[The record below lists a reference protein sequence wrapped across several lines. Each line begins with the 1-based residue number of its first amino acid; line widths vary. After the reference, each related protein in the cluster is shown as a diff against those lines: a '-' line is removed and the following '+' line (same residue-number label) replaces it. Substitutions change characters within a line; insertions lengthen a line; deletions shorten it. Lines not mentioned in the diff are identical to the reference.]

1 MESKTRVDGADL
13 AAGSPDLSLHHPFP
27 HIQHPKPG
35 LGPLR
40 LLRDVATG
48 QASALQPRAEKTAHL
63 GPGNP
68 LGSRVGAD
76 ASLGQRDRVTKAVVL
91 QGGDP
96 QAPGH
101 QAWAAGRSLCW
112 AHPTPGFQSQFVGS
126 FSKFR
131 DALSPAL
138 ASAQPEREVPGLQAS
153 LSYHGLCGP
162 HLSRAQS
169 CLQSRLPLVGP

>member
-1 MESKTRVDGADL
+1 MQDRSV
-13 AAGSPDLSLHHPFP
+13 
-27 HIQHPKPG
+27 QPG
-35 LGPLR
+35 LGVQDEGRRSGPGSRLTRPVPSPPLSPYSTPQTWTGTFIR

-48 QASALQPRAEKTAHL
+48 QASALQPRVEKAAHL

-68 LGSRVGAD
+68 LGSSVGAD

-101 QAWAAGRSLCW
+101 QAWAGGRSLCW

-126 FSKFR
+126 FGKFR

-153 LSYHGLCGP
+153 LS
-162 HLSRAQS
+162 
-169 CLQSRLPLVGP
+169 